1 VDLLEGTQR
10 RDMKMIGGLEHLSHA
25 DRLKELDFFSLEKR
39 RLWGDLAVAFQ
50 YLKEIHK
57 HEENQLFAWVD
68 SARTRRNGF
77 KLKEGRTRLNIIGKF
92 FTERVVRCWNRL
104 PRKTVDIPSLEVFKA
119 RLYEALGNLI

>member
-1 VDLLEGTQR
+1 
-10 RDMKMIGGLEHLSHA
+10 MIGGLEHLSHA

-57 HEENQLFAWVD
+57 REENQLFAWVD

-104 PRKTVDIPSLEVFKA
+104 SREVMDVPSLEALKV
-119 RLYEALGNLI
+119 RLDGILGSLI